1 MHSKLPCPLSYP
13 LLKLYTLGQ
22 GDSNLCPG
30 YIASRNQHSL
40 DSKYKRRLTV
50 LQSLSDV
57 PETVDLK
64 LSRSEFRQSRWW
76 TRGWTLQELL
86 APSKFI
92 FFVGGEDVPQEPRMA
107 DNRGRPT
114 ANTRPAPIRSRP
126 SSPAPVQWRSIGEK
140 TDLSDLIASITGID
154 IDILVDPELLGN
166 ASIAQRMSWASCRVT
181 SRPED
186 MAYCLM
192 GLFNVQIPML
202 YGEGAEKAFLRLQEE
217 IMASSDDQ
225 SLFAWRDESAAPTA
239 RYGLLATTPKFF
251 MNSSRKV
258 PYEDWQCRPPYQM
271 TNRGLQVEL
280 PLSELPGQKGLYR
293 AVLDCPVPPE
303 CYDHCFLTIF
313 LEKLPGSEVQFARVM
328 ADRFGQEWNP
338 GQAQQIYVRQQQ
350 HRAATKP
357 PTGLFPRHVFQLR
370 KAAFLKGNYKAVSVI
385 VPDGAE
391 VTDTLAT
398 QRGATH
404 WLPETTTTTTNSITT
419 TNTNPHAFRI
429 GKVPWAQCAGAILFE
444 RDEDGERLLVRVG
457 SAGRA
462 AVGFDAVRLLPA
474 YRAGAEDAKHL
485 RAQAREAFVPL
496 QSGQSAALKHHRVRV
511 NFAEP
516 QVHGGSKYILVDLE
530 IEAVSFAAAHHHRVP
545 TWDTVTLQGEDTV
558 ERGGEA
564 ASVVAAS
571 ERSAPVKGSRWWW
584 PMPTRSRAPKVD
596 LLEPPRPLV
605 VRHVASAGSLR
616 DIARWRGED

>member
-1 MHSKLPCPLSYP
+1 M
-13 LLKLYTLGQ
+13 
-22 GDSNLCPG
+22 
-30 YIASRNQHSL
+30 
-40 DSKYKRRLTV
+40 
-50 LQSLSDV
+50 
-57 PETVDLK
+57 E
-64 LSRSEFRQSRWW
+64 E
-76 TRGWTLQELL
+76 
-86 APSKFI
+86 
-92 FFVGGEDVPQEPRMA
+92 
-107 DNRGRPT
+107 NRG
-114 ANTRPAPIRSRP
+114 RPAPIRSRP
-126 SSPAPVQWRSIGEK
+126 SSPAPAQWRSIGEK

-154 IDILVDPELLGN
+154 IDILVDPELLGH

-258 PYEDWQCRPPYQM
+258 PYEDWQCRRPYQM

-280 PLSELPGQKGLYR
+280 PLRELPGEKGLYC

-303 CYDHCFLTIF
+303 CHDHCFLTIF

-328 ADRFGQEWNP
+328 ADKFGQEWHP
-338 GQAQQIYVRQQQ
+338 GPAQQIYVRQQQ

-370 KAAFLKGNYKAVSVI
+370 KAAFLKGNYRAVSVL
-385 VPDGAE
+385 VPLGAE

-404 WLPETTTTTTNSITT
+404 WLPETSTSPTSPKSTN
-419 TNTNPHAFRI
+419 NPHAFRI

-462 AVGFDAVRLLPA
+462 AVGFDAVRPLPS
-474 YRAGAEDAKHL
+474 YRAGAADVAHL

-496 QSGQSAALKHHRVRV
+496 PSGQSAVLRHHRVRV

-530 IEAVSFAAAHHHRVP
+530 IEAVSFAADSSRATTPVLLQSPRGVP
-545 TWDTVTLQGEDTV
+545 SWDTVTLRGEDTTESV
-558 ERGGEA
+558 ASGGT
-564 ASVVAAS
+564 SL
-571 ERSAPVKGSRWWW
+571 RSAPVKGSRWGWL
-584 PMPTRSRAPKVD
+584 MPTKSRSAAKVD
-596 LLEPPRPLV
+596 MLEPPRPLV